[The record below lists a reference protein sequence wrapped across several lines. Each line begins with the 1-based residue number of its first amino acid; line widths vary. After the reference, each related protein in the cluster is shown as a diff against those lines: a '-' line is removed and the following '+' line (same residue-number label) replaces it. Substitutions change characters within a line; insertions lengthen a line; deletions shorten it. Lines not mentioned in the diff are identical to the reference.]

1 MALIALVGASE
12 MLPDG
17 GLRALAQIAGETLIE
32 RQAARLADVGVTHM
46 AVAVGA
52 VPGELLVT
60 CDRIRRRGMKV
71 TPVRAACDLMPLV
84 EAAESIQLVADG
96 MPARGNHYAAI
107 ATPEPKG
114 NSPHLTPSRA
124 TQL

>member
-52 VPGELLVT
+52 VPGELLAT
-60 CDRIRRRGMKV
+60 CDRIRRRGMEV
-71 TPVRAACDLMPLV
+71 TPVR
-84 EAAESIQLVADG
+84 EAEIGRAHVC
-96 MPARGNHYAAI
+96 
-107 ATPEPKG
+107 TPVTNAHHECCLLLEKYKDIKCQP
-114 NSPHLTPSRA
+114 
-124 TQL
+124 

>member
-1 MALIALVGASE
+1 

-52 VPGELLVT
+52 VPGELLAT
-60 CDRIRRRGMKV
+60 CDRIRRRGLKV
-71 TPVRAACDLMPLV
+71 TPVRAAGDLMPLV
-84 EAAESIQLVADG
+84 AADDHLLLRSEERRVGEVCVRTCRSRWRADHTN
-96 MPARGNHYAAI
+96 NH
-107 ATPEPKG
+107 
-114 NSPHLTPSRA
+114 
-124 TQL
+124 